1 MKSIARLL
9 VLLALAAAPAAAQQ
23 QPAAPGPLRV
33 TAQNRTAAELAAR
46 GTPRGDDR
54 VRPGDVVRYRIAFTN
69 PQRTPVRPV
78 LANPIA
84 PGMAFVAGSART
96 ARTDA
101 RAEYSIDGGK
111 TFSVRPMETVLVDG
125 RRVQRAAAP
134 EKYTHVRWTVGG
146 FVAPG
151 ATVVAEFDTRF
162 GGSSPEGGSTASP
175 AAAPSAR

>member
-1 MKSIARLL
+1 MKSIAHLL
-9 VLLALAAAPAAAQQ
+9 VLLFLAAVPAAAQQ
-23 QPAAPGPLRV
+23 GAPAGPFQV

-46 GTPRGDDR
+46 GTPRRDDR
-54 VRPGDVVRYRIAFTN
+54 VRPGDVVRYRLAFTN

-101 RAEYSIDGGK
+101 RTEYSIDGGK
-111 TFSVRPMETVLVDG
+111 TYSAQPMETVVVNG
-125 RRVQRAAAP
+125 RPVRRAAAP

-151 ATVVAEFDTRF
+151 ATVVAEFDARVEAP
-162 GGSSPEGGSTASP
+162 GPAQRDTASP
-175 AAAPSAR
+175 APASSGR

>member
-1 MKSIARLL
+1 MKSIAHLL
-9 VLLALAAAPAAAQQ
+9 VLLVLAVVPAAAQRG
-23 QPAAPGPLRV
+23 APSGPFRV

-46 GTPRGDDR
+46 GTPRGDDQ
-54 VRPGDVVRYRIAFTN
+54 VRPGDVVRYRLAFTN

-84 PGMAFVAGSART
+84 PGMTFVAGSART
-96 ARTDA
+96 ARADA

-111 TFSVRPMETVLVDG
+111 TYSTQPMEWVVVNG

-151 ATVVAEFDTRF
+151 ATVVAEFDARF
-162 GGSSPEGGSTASP
+162 GASAPVQRDTASP
-175 AAAPSAR
+175 ASGGR

>member
-9 VLLALAAAPAAAQQ
+9 VLLVLAAVPAAAQQ
-23 QPAAPGPLRV
+23 GAPAGPLQV

-54 VRPGDVVRYRIAFTN
+54 IRPGDVVRYRLAFTN
-69 PQRTPVRPV
+69 PQRSPVRPV

-101 RAEYSIDGGK
+101 RAEYSIDGGR
-111 TFSVRPMETVLVDG
+111 TFSAQPMETALVDG
-125 RRVQRAAAP
+125 RRVQRPASA

-151 ATVVAEFDTRF
+151 ATVVAEFDARF
-162 GGSSPEGGSTASP
+162 GAAPREQGNTASP
-175 AAAPSAR
+175 AAARSGR

>member
-1 MKSIARLL
+1 MKSIAHLL
-9 VLLALAAAPAAAQQ
+9 VLLALVIVPAAAQQ
-23 QPAAPGPLRV
+23 GGQPGPFQV

-46 GTPRGDDR
+46 GTPRGDDQ
-54 VRPGDVVRYRIAFTN
+54 VRPGDVVRYRLAFTN
-69 PQRTPVRPV
+69 PQRTPVKPV

-101 RAEYSIDGGK
+101 RAEFSIDGGK
-111 TFSVRPMETVLVDG
+111 TYSAQPMETVVVNG

-151 ATVVAEFDTRF
+151 ATVVAEFDARF
-162 GGSSPEGGSTASP
+162 GASAPQQGAASP
-175 AAAPSAR
+175 AAPSSR

>member
-9 VLLALAAAPAAAQQ
+9 VLLALAAAPATAQ

-84 PGMAFVAGSART
+84 PGMAFVAGSARS

-111 TFSVRPMETVLVDG
+111 TFSVQPMETVVVDG

-162 GGSSPEGGSTASP
+162 GSSSSERGSTAAP
-175 AAAPSAR
+175 AAAPSGR

>member
-1 MKSIARLL
+1 MKSIARIL
-9 VLLALAAAPAAAQQ
+9 VLLTLAAAPAAAQ

-33 TAQNRTAAELAAR
+33 TAQNRTATELAAR
-46 GTPRGDDR
+46 GTPRADDR

-84 PGMAFVAGSART
+84 PGMTFVAGSART

-111 TFSVRPMETVLVDG
+111 TFSAQPMESVLVDG

-162 GGSSPEGGSTASP
+162 GSPASERGTTAPP
-175 AAAPSAR
+175 AAAPSGR

>member
-1 MKSIARLL
+1 MKSIARIL
-9 VLLALAAAPAAAQQ
+9 VLLALAASPAAAQ

-33 TAQNRTAAELAAR
+33 TAQNRTATELAAR
-46 GTPRGDDR
+46 GTPRADDR

-84 PGMAFVAGSART
+84 AGMTFVAGSART

-111 TFSVRPMETVLVDG
+111 TFSAQPMESVVVDG

-162 GGSSPEGGSTASP
+162 GSPAPARGTTASP
-175 AAAPSAR
+175 AAAPSGR